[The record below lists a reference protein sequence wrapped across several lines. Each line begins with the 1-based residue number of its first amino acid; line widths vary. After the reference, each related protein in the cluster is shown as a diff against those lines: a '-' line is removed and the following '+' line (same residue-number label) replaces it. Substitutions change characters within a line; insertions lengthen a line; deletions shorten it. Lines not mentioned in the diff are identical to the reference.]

1 MKVAITAKRVVIL
14 MMTMA
19 LAVAMVACEAATG
32 AQGEPGAP
40 GDPGA
45 AGDPGDPGTS
55 DNTLPTASSTISNL
69 YLVVGGAA
77 KPAAPGASAAAG
89 NYGSAVVDLSKY
101 FTDAEELVLTY
112 KATSSDK
119 TIASLNAAATTN
131 LVTGGKLTVTAK
143 SAGASATATSGKA
156 TITVEAYDGVDDTPA
171 STTFDVVVATSNT
184 APRVTLLEGVE
195 DLVDRDAAAATATA
209 AAVTE
214 ASKLYKADGT
224 IPRAFRAAIEP
235 GSVGGEAETSS
246 LRAVVGNGKAL
257 DAVVSVTAPVSTG
270 GNAYSISITAL
281 KSTVPTGMDGQKTV
295 TIFVAD
301 SFGAETMVDSF
312 KVEVNTPPS
321 VIRDLPDIVLARGTA
336 NAVDHTTTIAL
347 ANEALAVIPS
357 AAKPSHVKYT
367 LETYFGFLD
376 LDTVTIAGEA
386 GSMTAKTAAANR
398 GDTTCTF
405 ITTSPSQP
413 TGRRARKAVA
423 ASATNPVAVTAI
435 AAAPVTATTMAA
447 VNNGRFATPDT
458 AEDGVSTVSDADIEL
473 LRTDL
478 MDSWEDDNND
488 GTIDDDELTM
498 AIVVVDSAAE
508 YLGANNVE
516 DTTEATNVGVNKD
529 VAANGLGTFMLTIT
543 CEDPDAR
550 VSSTARITVQE

>member
-1 MKVAITAKRVVIL
+1 VVKKIML
-14 MMTMA
+14 LLMTMA

-40 GDPGA
+40 GAPGDP
-45 AGDPGDPGTS
+45 GDPGDPGTS
-55 DNTLPTASSTISNL
+55 DNTLPTASTISNL

-195 DLVDRDAAAATATA
+195 DLVDRDAVAAADDAP
-209 AAVTE
+209 AVT
-214 ASKLYKADGT
+214 SLYNKLYKADGT

-281 KSTVPTGMDGQKTV
+281 KPTVPVDSSKLVQ
-295 TIFVAD
+295 IFAAD
-301 SFGAETMVDSF
+301 SFGAETLVDSF
-312 KVEVNTPPS
+312 QVEVNTPPS
-321 VIRDLPDIVLARGTA
+321 IIRDLPDVVLSRSS
-336 NAVDHTTTIAL
+336 AVAGLDLEDDGSDVTVAPE
-347 ANEALAVIPS
+347 AEALAIVPS
-357 AAKPSHVKYT
+357 AAARRDVVYT
-367 LETYFGFLD
+367 LGNYFGFLE
-376 LDTVTIAGEA
+376 LDKVLITGAADSRVVT
-386 GSMTAKTAAANR
+386 TPVANR
-398 GDTTCTF
+398 GDTTCTYT
-405 ITTSPSQP
+405 TTSPSQP
-413 TGRRARKAVA
+413 TGRRERKAAAATVA
-423 ASATNPVAVTAI
+423 MPVAVKAI
-435 AAAPVTATTMAA
+435 AADPVTATTMAA
-447 VNNGRFATPDT
+447 VNNGRIADT
-458 AEDGVSTVSDADIEL
+458 AGTPEVVRDAEIEL
-473 LRTDL
+473 LRTALKDSEARISATDDAEAHL
-478 MDSWEDDNND
+478 MA
-488 GTIDDDELTM
+488 M
-498 AIVVVDSAAE
+498 VAVDSAAVN
-508 YLGANNVE
+508 LGANNAVG
-516 DTTEATNVGVNKD
+516 ATDVGINKD
-529 VAANGLGTFMLTIT
+529 VEAGGLGTFMLTIT

-550 VSSTARITVQE
+550 VSDSARITVQG

>member
-1 MKVAITAKRVVIL
+1 MKYNKVSVVKKIML
-14 MMTMA
+14 LLMTMA

-69 YLVVGGAA
+69 YLVVSGAA

-195 DLVDRDAAAATATA
+195 DLVDRDAVAAEGGAP
-209 AAVTE
+209 AVT
-214 ASKLYKADGT
+214 SLYNKLYKADGT

-281 KSTVPTGMDGQKTV
+281 RSTVPTGMDGQKTV
-295 TIFVAD
+295 TIFAED

-321 VIRDLPDIVLARGTA
+321 MIRDLPDIVLTRAASPANSVDFAAASEAKTA
-336 NAVDHTTTIAL
+336 ALNATFAL
-347 ANEALAVIPS
+347 D
-357 AAKPSHVKYT
+357 HVKYT
-367 LETYFGFLD
+367 LDEYFSLE
-376 LDTVTIAGEA
+376 LDTVTIGDTIATNVA
-386 GSMTAKTAAANR
+386 DR
-398 GDTTCTF
+398 GDTTCSF
-405 ITTSPSQP
+405 TTSPSQP
-413 TGRRARKAVA
+413 TGRRERKAVA
-423 ASATNPVAVTAI
+423 ATPAEPVAVSAI
-435 AAAPVTATTMAA
+435 KADPITATSMAA
-447 VNNGRFATPDT
+447 VYNGRREATVTENVVIDAGNELNRTLLKNSKPT
-458 AEDGVSTVSDADIEL
+458 ADGNVTKAMVGVNSSGFDP
-473 LRTDL
+473 
-478 MDSWEDDNND
+478 
-488 GTIDDDELTM
+488 
-498 AIVVVDSAAE
+498 
-508 YLGANNVE
+508 GANND
-516 DTTEATNVGVNKD
+516 DTYDTEELGINMD
-529 VAANGLGTFMLTIT
+529 VAAAGLGTFMLTIT

-550 VSSTARITVQE
+550 VSSSARITVQG

>member
-1 MKVAITAKRVVIL
+1 
-14 MMTMA
+14 MTMA

-40 GDPGA
+40 GAPGDPGE
-45 AGDPGDPGTS
+45 PGDPGTS

-143 SAGASATATSGKA
+143 RAGASATATSGKA
-156 TITVEAYDGVDDTPA
+156 TITVEAYDGVDGTPA

-195 DLVDRDAAAATATA
+195 DLVDRDAVAAAGEAP
-209 AAVTE
+209 AVT
-214 ASKLYKADGT
+214 SLYNKLYKADGT

-246 LRAVVGNGKAL
+246 LRAVVGNGKVL

-281 KSTVPTGMDGQKTV
+281 RSTVPTGMDGQKTV
-295 TIFVAD
+295 TIFAAD

-312 KVEVNTPPS
+312 KVEVNTSPS
-321 VIRDLPDIVLARGTA
+321 KIRDLPDIVLTRAASPTNSVAFDEASEAKTA
-336 NAVDHTTTIAL
+336 ALNATFAL
-347 ANEALAVIPS
+347 D
-357 AAKPSHVKYT
+357 HVKYT
-367 LETYFGFLD
+367 LDEYFSLE
-376 LDTVTIAGEA
+376 LDTVTITDVSGGEDTIA
-386 GSMTAKTAAANR
+386 TNVADR
-398 GDTTCTF
+398 GDTTCSF
-405 ITTSPSQP
+405 TTSPSQP
-413 TGRRARKAVA
+413 TGRRERKAVA
-423 ASATNPVAVTAI
+423 ATPAAPVAVPAI
-435 AAAPVTATTMAA
+435 KADPITATSMAA
-447 VNNGRFATPDT
+447 VYNGRREGTVDQNVVADAGNELNRTLLKNSKPTADGEVTKAMVGVNSSGFDPGANNDDTYDT
-458 AEDGVSTVSDADIEL
+458 AE
-473 LRTDL
+473 
-478 MDSWEDDNND
+478 
-488 GTIDDDELTM
+488 
-498 AIVVVDSAAE
+498 
-508 YLGANNVE
+508 LGI
-516 DTTEATNVGVNKD
+516 NKD
-529 VAANGLGTFMLTIT
+529 VAPAGLGTFTLTIT
-543 CEDPDAR
+543 CEDPDDR
-550 VSSTARITVQE
+550 VSDSAQITVQS